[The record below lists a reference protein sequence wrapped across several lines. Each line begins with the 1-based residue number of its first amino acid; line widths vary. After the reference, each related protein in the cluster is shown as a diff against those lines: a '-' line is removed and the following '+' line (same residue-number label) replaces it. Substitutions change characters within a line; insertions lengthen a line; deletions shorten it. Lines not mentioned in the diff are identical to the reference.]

1 MSIPST
7 SRRREVGRTRILIV
21 EDDPIILDL
30 ITTRLDIAGYDTYFA
45 RDGFEGL
52 SRLHELRPSAL
63 VLDLNMPRLDGF
75 GLLRKMRLEGLNTP
89 TMVLTARNQPDDVQ
103 QAITLGARDFLAKPF
118 KDEQLL
124 QRVGRL
130 LRKAPSRPAK
140 AAPEAE
146 SPPVVH
152 LPIDDGPEPF
162 LL

>member
-1 MSIPST
+1 
-7 SRRREVGRTRILIV
+7 VGRIRILIV

-130 LRKAPSRPAK
+130 LRKAPVRPAK
-140 AAPEAE
+140 ASPQVENP
-146 SPPVVH
+146 PPVL

>member
-1 MSIPST
+1 MA
-7 SRRREVGRTRILIV
+7 RTRILVV

-45 RDGFEGL
+45 RDGYEGL
-52 SRLHELRPSAL
+52 TRLHELRPSAL

-89 TMVLTARNQPDDVQ
+89 TMVLTARNQPDDVR

-118 KDEQLL
+118 KDAQLL

-130 LRKAPSRPAK
+130 LRKAPSRSIEPPAK
-140 AAPEAE
+140 PAPEPETPAE
-146 SPPVVH
+146 T
-152 LPIDDGPEPF
+152 LIDAGPEPF

>member
-1 MSIPST
+1 M
-7 SRRREVGRTRILIV
+7 GRTRILVV
-21 EDDPIILDL
+21 EDDPIVLDL

-52 SRLHELRPSAL
+52 KRLHELRPSAL

-130 LRKAPSRPAK
+130 LRRAPARPAK
-140 AAPEAE
+140 APVEAE
-146 SPPVVH
+146 CLPPIM
-152 LPIDDGPEPF
+152 LPMDDGPEPF

>member
-1 MSIPST
+1 LA
-7 SRRREVGRTRILIV
+7 RTRVLIV

-52 SRLHELRPSAL
+52 ARLHELRPSAL

-89 TMVLTARNQPDDVQ
+89 TMVLTARNQPDDVK

-130 LRKAPSRPAK
+130 LRKAPGRPAK
-140 AAPEAE
+140 ASLPAE
-146 SPPVVH
+146 DPLVVH

>member
-1 MSIPST
+1 M
-7 SRRREVGRTRILIV
+7 GRTRVLVV
-21 EDDPIILDL
+21 EDDQIILDL

-52 SRLHELRPSAL
+52 KRLHELRPSAL

-75 GLLRKMRLEGLNTP
+75 GLLRKMRQEGLNVP
-89 TMVLTARNQPDDVQ
+89 TMVLTARNQPDDVR
-103 QAITLGARDFLAKPF
+103 QAISLGARDFLAKPF

-130 LRKAPSRPAK
+130 LRRAPARAAK
-140 AAPEAE
+140 ASPAPE
-146 SPPVVH
+146 SPRPVL

>member
-1 MSIPST
+1 M
-7 SRRREVGRTRILIV
+7 GRTRILIV

-52 SRLHELRPSAL
+52 KRLHELRPSAL
-63 VLDLNMPRLDGF
+63 VLDINMPRLDGF
-75 GLLRKMRLEGLNTP
+75 GVLRKMRQEGLNTP
-89 TMVLTARNQPDDVQ
+89 TMVLTARNQPDDVK
-103 QAITLGARDFLAKPF
+103 QAIALGARDFLAKPF

-130 LRKAPSRPAK
+130 LRKAPARPVRPTRGASK
-140 AAPEAE
+140 SAPEVEGLA
-146 SPPVVH
+146 PVM

>member
-1 MSIPST
+1 MA
-7 SRRREVGRTRILIV
+7 RTRILIV

-30 ITTRLDIAGYDTYFA
+30 ITTRLDIAGYDTYLA

-52 SRLHELRPSAL
+52 ARLHELRPSAL

-75 GLLRKMRLEGLNTP
+75 GLLRKMRLEGLHTP

-103 QAITLGARDFLAKPF
+103 QAISLGARDFLAKPF

-130 LRKAPSRPAK
+130 LRKAPTRSNK
-140 AAPEAE
+140 APPQAE
-146 SPPVVH
+146 PRAPVV

>member
-1 MSIPST
+1 M
-7 SRRREVGRTRILIV
+7 GRTRILIV

-52 SRLHELRPSAL
+52 KRLHELRPSAL
-63 VLDLNMPRLDGF
+63 VLDINMPRLDGF
-75 GLLRKMRLEGLNTP
+75 GVLRKMRQEGLNTP
-89 TMVLTARNQPDDVQ
+89 TMVLTARNQPDDVK

-130 LRKAPSRPAK
+130 LRKAPARPVRAIRAGPK
-140 AAPEAE
+140 SASEPEGP
-146 SPPVVH
+146 PPVM

>member
-1 MSIPST
+1 MA
-7 SRRREVGRTRILIV
+7 RTRVLIV
-21 EDDPIILDL
+21 EDDPTTWDL
-30 ITTRLDIAGYDTYFA
+30 ITTRLDVAGYDTYFA

-52 SRLHELRPSAL
+52 ARLHELRPSAL
-63 VLDLNMPRLDGF
+63 ILDLNMPRLDGF

-130 LRKAPSRPAK
+130 LRKAPARLAK
-140 AAPEAE
+140 ASPEAE
-146 SPPVVH
+146 NPPAIL
-152 LPIDDGPEPF
+152 LPIDSGPEPF

>member
-1 MSIPST
+1 
-7 SRRREVGRTRILIV
+7 VGRTRILVV

-52 SRLHELRPSAL
+52 RRLHELRPAAM

-89 TMVLTARNQPDDVQ
+89 TMVLTARNQPDDVR

-118 KDEQLL
+118 KDDQLL

-130 LRKAPSRPAK
+130 LRRAPARPAK
-140 AAPEAE
+140 PPTETP
-146 SPPVVH
+146 PPVP
-152 LPIDDGPEPF
+152 LPIDEGPEPF

>member
-1 MSIPST
+1 VA
-7 SRRREVGRTRILIV
+7 RVRILIV

-75 GLLRKMRLEGLNTP
+75 GLLRKMRQEGLHTP
-89 TMVLTARNQPDDVQ
+89 TMVLTARNQPDDVK
-103 QAITLGARDFLAKPF
+103 QAISLGARDFLAKPF

-130 LRKAPSRPAK
+130 LRKAPARPVK
-140 AAPEAE
+140 AAPKSETP
-146 SPPVVH
+146 PPVM
-152 LPIDDGPEPF
+152 LPIEDGPEPF

>member
-1 MSIPST
+1 M
-7 SRRREVGRTRILIV
+7 GRTRILIV

-45 RDGFEGL
+45 RDGF
-52 SRLHELRPSAL
+52 
-63 VLDLNMPRLDGF
+63 
-75 GLLRKMRLEGLNTP
+75 GLLRKMRQEGLNVP

-130 LRKAPSRPAK
+130 LRRAPVRPPKASLPM
-140 AAPEAE
+140 E
-146 SPPVVH
+146 SPPAVRP
-152 LPIDDGPEPF
+152 PIDDGPQPF

>member
-1 MSIPST
+1 
-7 SRRREVGRTRILIV
+7 VGRIRILTV

-52 SRLHELRPSAL
+52 ARLHELRPSAL

-89 TMVLTARNQPDDVQ
+89 TMVLTARNQPDDVK

-118 KDEQLL
+118 KDDQLL

-130 LRKAPSRPAK
+130 LRRAPARPAK
-140 AAPEAE
+140 ASPEAE
-146 SPPVVH
+146 ARPPIH

>member
-1 MSIPST
+1 M
-7 SRRREVGRTRILIV
+7 GRTRILIV

-52 SRLHELRPSAL
+52 ARLHELRPSAL

-75 GLLRKMRLEGLNTP
+75 GLLRKMRQEGLNVP

-130 LRKAPSRPAK
+130 LRKAPSRPVK
-140 AAPEAE
+140 TAPEAE
-146 SPPVVH
+146 GPPVVH

>member
-1 MSIPST
+1 M
-7 SRRREVGRTRILIV
+7 GRTRILIV

-52 SRLHELRPSAL
+52 KRLHELRPSAL
-63 VLDLNMPRLDGF
+63 VLDINMPRLDGF
-75 GLLRKMRLEGLNTP
+75 GVLRKMRQEGLNTP
-89 TMVLTARNQPDDVQ
+89 TMVLTARNQPDDVKK
-103 QAITLGARDFLAKPF
+103 AITLGARDFLAKPF

-130 LRKAPSRPAK
+130 LRKAPARPVRSTK
-140 AAPEAE
+140 ATPESE
-146 SPPVVH
+146 GPPPVM

>member
-1 MSIPST
+1 M
-7 SRRREVGRTRILIV
+7 GRVRILIV

-52 SRLHELRPSAL
+52 KRLHELRPSAL

-75 GLLRKMRLEGLNTP
+75 GVLRKMRQEGLNVP
-89 TMVLTARNQPDDVQ
+89 TMVLTARNQPDDVK

-118 KDEQLL
+118 KDDQLL

-130 LRKAPSRPAK
+130 LRRAPTRSARAS
-140 AAPEAE
+140 AEPE
-146 SPPVVH
+146 SLPPVQ

>member
-1 MSIPST
+1 M
-7 SRRREVGRTRILIV
+7 GRTRVLVV
-21 EDDPIILDL
+21 EDDQIILDL

-52 SRLHELRPSAL
+52 KRLHELRPSAL

-75 GLLRKMRLEGLNTP
+75 GMLRKMRQEGLNVP
-89 TMVLTARNQPDDVQ
+89 TMVLTARNQPDDVR

-130 LRKAPSRPAK
+130 LRRAPGRSTKGP
-140 AAPEAE
+140 PPAE
-146 SPPVVH
+146 SPP
-152 LPIDDGPEPF
+152 PAPPPTDDGPQPF

>member
-1 MSIPST
+1 M
-7 SRRREVGRTRILIV
+7 GRTRILIV

-45 RDGFEGL
+45 RDGFEGFQ
-52 SRLHELRPSAL
+52 RLHELRPSAL

-89 TMVLTARNQPDDVQ
+89 TMVLTARNQPDDVKE
-103 QAITLGARDFLAKPF
+103 AITLGARDFLAKPF

-130 LRKAPSRPAK
+130 LRKAPARPAK
-140 AAPEAE
+140 APSEPEGLAP
-146 SPPVVH
+146 VM
-152 LPIDDGPEPF
+152 LPIEEGPEPF

>member
-1 MSIPST
+1 M
-7 SRRREVGRTRILIV
+7 GRTRILIV

-75 GLLRKMRLEGLNTP
+75 GLLRKMKLEGLNTP

-103 QAITLGARDFLAKPF
+103 QAIVLGARDFLAKPF

-130 LRKAPSRPAK
+130 LRKAPARPAK
-140 AAPEAE
+140 AAPQAE
-146 SPPVVH
+146 SPPPVL
-152 LPIDDGPEPF
+152 LPIDDGREPF

>member
-1 MSIPST
+1 
-7 SRRREVGRTRILIV
+7 VGRTRILVV

-52 SRLHELRPSAL
+52 SRLRELRPSAL

-75 GLLRKMRLEGLNTP
+75 GLLRKMRLEGLKVP

-118 KDEQLL
+118 KDDQLL

-130 LRKAPSRPAK
+130 LRRAPSRSAK
-140 AAPEAE
+140 TQPKPE
-146 SPPVVH
+146 PVSTIM

>member
-1 MSIPST
+1 MS
-7 SRRREVGRTRILIV
+7 RTRILIV

-52 SRLHELRPSAL
+52 ARLHELRPSAL

-103 QAITLGARDFLAKPF
+103 RAIALGARDFLAKPF